1 MAEGCMGARE
11 LNRAM
16 QFAPASPLARH
27 LCVVH
32 IRAGRHSRTS
42 ERYGSVGVDR
52 LWDNIQTYCR
62 GSGVSM

>member
-16 QFAPASPLARH
+16 QFAPASPVARH

-32 IRAGRHSRTS
+32 IRVGRHIRTK

-52 LWDNIQTYCR
+52 LRDNMQTHCR
-62 GSGVSM
+62 GSGVSV